1 MTSVTHKPR
10 RSSLPESAARPY
22 TPLEK
27 LRAEWAASE
36 LRGDTA
42 SLREILAED
51 FIGVGPRGFMLTREQ
66 WLFRHDSGSLTYET
80 FEWDEVSVR
89 VHKDAAVMIG
99 RETARAIYEDG
110 DVRHEIQNQFRA
122 TLVFVEEGG
131 RWVLLSLHL
140 SPIAGPPAGSQGANE
155 PEEQS

>member
-1 MTSVTHKPR
+1 MQDKSGQV
-10 RSSLPESAARPY
+10 
-22 TPLEK
+22 EK
-27 LRAEWAASE
+27 LGAEWAASE

-66 WLFRHDSGSLTYET
+66 WLFRHDSGNLTYET

-89 VHKDAAVMIG
+89 VRKEAAVMIG
-99 RETARAIYEDG
+99 RETARAVYEDG
-110 DVRHEIQNQFRA
+110 DVRHEIQEQFRA